1 MQKSAARQK
10 LRQRFSL
17 LRACW
22 EHSVK
27 TPENNMT
34 GEYPDGATENMRS
47 QGFQLPIG
55 EDNDAVKARLAQ

>member
-47 QGFQLPIG
+47 QESQLIIG
-55 EDNDAVKARLAQ
+55 EDNNGFRER

>member
-47 QGFQLPIG
+47 QESHLIIG
-55 EDNDAVKARLAQ
+55 EDNNGFRER